1 MTVTTIACMTWD
13 GWELTDTTRQL
24 LALHRELA
32 EETGHAEDAFALIAV
47 HCEIVARLSELIAQ
61 KAKTSVSRELL
72 IAGALAHDI
81 GTYSVL
87 NEQAFEDCAGESSPD
102 SHSSDRHS
110 SDSHSSGARS
120 VFCKDVYIQHGLR
133 GYRILTERGF
143 SEDIAAFARNHTGV
157 GITKADCI
165 QQKLPLEPADYMPTN
180 PVQEIVMLADKFHT
194 KSLPPRFVSEQ
205 TARARVDKF
214 GSENIARW
222 DKLVAC
228 YGVPPRDV
236 LDGLAHEY
244 RMEIL

>member
-87 NEQAFEDCAGESSPD
+87 NEQALEDCAGESSPD

-157 GITKADCI
+157 GITRGDCER
-165 QQKLPLEPADYMPTN
+165 QKLN
-180 PVQEIVMLADKFHT
+180 IPVDNYLAETDCQSIVMLADKFHT
-194 KSLPPRFVSEQ
+194 KSRLACFVSEE
-205 TARARVDKF
+205 TARSRCAKF
-214 GSENIARW
+214 GDDNLKRW
-222 DKLVAC
+222 DDLVRQFAAPSARELAELARE
-228 YGVPPRDV
+228 YG
-236 LDGLAHEY
+236 
-244 RMEIL
+244 MQII